1 MKHTST
7 FFTLRDLRA
16 TLKFFLACAAL
27 IFALPGTAAGATGPD
42 TEDSCQNFVR
52 LPINQNRLSRKEYE
66 VAERKADWGVRLADG
81 LLRVEGILET
91 ADVRTNQLAARNEG
105 WAAVIDE
112 DRYIIGLYRLAEDT
126 LERVQLYSNDP
137 SSEMVSRFGL
147 AEQALALTPQDCGNS
162 FAVMDLGLRIDE
174 AYYLHAIRLV
184 DRNRDIA
191 WGMHYRFRASNGELE
206 HVDRLHVRC
215 SVFTWKPEPSR
226 VIEKPRDGSLAIR
239 ESLPGMDLPTEAQ
252 LMQLHLYP
260 EIPDFVYF
268 VFWTQQ
274 RYFEFTA
281 RETSFPRRY
290 HRVDNPCVIAQPNE

>member
-1 MKHTST
+1 MINTPIFLTACDLKTALN
-7 FFTLRDLRA
+7 FT
-16 TLKFFLACAAL
+16 LACAGL
-27 IFALPGTAAGATGPD
+27 IFALSGTAAGATGPD
-42 TEDSCQNFVR
+42 TEDSCQNYVR
-52 LPINQNRLSRKEYE
+52 LPINQNRLGREE
-66 VAERKADWGVRLADG
+66 FQEAERKADWGVRLADG
-81 LLRVEGILET
+81 LLRVESILEA
-91 ADVRTNQLAARNEG
+91 ADIRTNQLAARNEG

-137 SSEMVSRFGL
+137 STEMVSRFGL

-184 DRNRDIA
+184 DRSRDIA
-191 WGMHYRFRASNGELE
+191 WGMHYRFRASNGALE

-215 SVFTWKPEPSR
+215 SVFTWKSDPSR
-226 VIEKPRDGSLAIR
+226 VLEKPRDGSVAIR
-239 ESLPGMDLPTEAQ
+239 ESLPGMDLPSEAQ

-260 EIPDFVYF
+260 EIPDFVVF
-268 VFWTQQ
+268 AFWTQQ
-274 RYFEFTA
+274 RHIQFSA

-290 HRVDNPCVIAQPNE
+290 HRVDNPCVIAEPDE